1 MPTKMAFHEFQTNF
15 KLLKTFN
22 FQHHKS
28 TYFMP
33 VNINI
38 LICVQSPPAC
48 ILADPLSDDLYQRPV
63 ILIANI
69 PGTNT
74 RPP

>member
-1 MPTKMAFHEFQTNF
+1 MAFHEFKTNF
-15 KLLKTFN
+15 KLWKKFN

-28 TYFMP
+28 TYFIP

-38 LICVQSPPAC
+38 LICVQTSPGY
-48 ILADPLSDDLYQRPV
+48 ILAGPLSHDLYQRPV

-74 RPP
+74 RAPW